1 MTVSFAGEPVLAFLL
16 ASVRIVAWLA
26 VVPPFSSRGIPSMA
40 KVVLSL
46 GLAFAAAPTVDG
58 TVIKADTW
66 SLLSTV
72 AIQAMI
78 GLTMG
83 FVTSLLF
90 TAVAAAGS
98 LIDVFGGF
106 SLAQG
111 FDPLNMNGSTVFGT
125 FHQMIATA
133 LLFVS
138 GGYLLVIGG
147 LLKTFSV
154 LPIGVTPHVGGAQ
167 EVLTTAFVMF
177 FVTAV
182 QIALPLVVVLF
193 IADLGLALLT
203 KVAPQL
209 NALSVMFPAKIG
221 LTLLLVGLS
230 FGLLPEVLRNIVDMA
245 LQAMSALASGASG

>member
-1 MTVSFAGEPVLAFLL
+1 VTVTLAGEPVLGFLL

-26 VVPPFSSRGIPSMA
+26 VVPPFSSRAVPSMA

-46 GLAFAAAPTVDG
+46 GLAFATAPAIDAESIAV
-58 TVIKADTW
+58 DTW
-66 SLLSTV
+66 SLLATV
-72 AIQAMI
+72 VIQVAI

-90 TAVAAAGS
+90 SAVAAAGS
-98 LIDVFGGF
+98 LVDVFGGF

-111 FDPLNMNGSTVFGT
+111 FDPLGMNASTVFGT
-125 FHQMIATA
+125 FHQMLATV
-133 LLFVS
+133 LLFIS
-138 GGYLLVIGG
+138 GGYLMVIGG
-147 LLKTFSV
+147 LLKTFTV
-154 LPIGVTPHVGGAQ
+154 LPVGATPEIDGAP
-167 EVLTTAFVMF
+167 EVMVMAFRMF

-182 QIALPLVVVLF
+182 QIALPLVAVLF

-209 NALSVMFPAKIG
+209 NALNVMFPAKIG

-230 FGLLPEVLRNIVDMA
+230 FPILSGVLRNMVDLA
-245 LQAMSALASGASG
+245 LQAMSTLASGAAG

>member
-1 MTVSFAGEPVLAFLL
+1 MPISIAGEPLIGFLL
-16 ASVRIVAWLA
+16 ASVRIVSWLV
-26 VVPPFSSRGIPSMA
+26 VVPPFSSRSMPTMV

-46 GLAFAAAPTVDG
+46 GLAFAAAPAVAD
-58 TVIKADTW
+58 TVIATDTIG
-66 SLLSTV
+66 LITTAFIQV
-72 AIQAMI
+72 AI

-90 TAVAAAGS
+90 GAVAAAGS
-98 LIDVFGGF
+98 LVDVFGGF

-111 FDPLNMNGSTVFGT
+111 FDPLGMNSSTVFGT
-125 FHQMIATA
+125 FHQGLATA

-138 GGYLLVIGG
+138 GGYLVVIGG

-154 LPIGVTPHVGGAQ
+154 LPVGAMPDLSGA
-167 EVLTTAFVMF
+167 EDVVTTAFVMF

-182 QIALPLVVVLF
+182 QIALPLVAVLF

-209 NALSVMFPAKIG
+209 NALSVMFPAKIA
-221 LTLLLVGLS
+221 LTLLVVGMS
-230 FGLLPEVLRNIVDMA
+230 FALLPDVLRNIVDLTLEAMA
-245 LQAMSALASGASG
+245 ALAGG